1 MCWACNNY
9 CFVQCV
15 GWKSTFKHGSFY
27 ITHQGGAI
35 FLLLRMFIFKNKYIS
50 QKLPYQY
57 HMNID
62 EYETSNKYYV
72 QLYMYNEEKV
82 KGLTHSS
89 IILQFVIALHF
100 ITQLWKY
107 LETFRNAYFKDG
119 FMRINTNVF
128 NGKG

>member
-1 MCWACNNY
+1 MD
-9 CFVQCV
+9 
-15 GWKSTFKHGSFY
+15 
-27 ITHQGGAI
+27 
-35 FLLLRMFIFKNKYIS
+35 
-50 QKLPYQY
+50 
-57 HMNID
+57 ID

-89 IILQFVIALHF
+89 IILQFAIALNF

-107 LETFRNAYFKDG
+107 LETFRNAHIKDG